1 MRNNNKIKEMALA
14 RRHKRVRAK
23 ISGSAEKPRLCVSK
37 SLKYVFLQLIDDK
50 NGHTLVSLHSQN
62 LNKKG
67 AKTEIALAAGLTLA
81 QKAAAKGI
89 TKCVFDRAGR
99 QYHGRVKA
107 VADGARQ
114 GSLKF

>member
-1 MRNNNKIKEMALA
+1 MRNNNKIKKMALA

-23 ISGSAEKPRLCVSK
+23 IFGTAEKPRLCVSK

-50 NGHTLVSLHSQN
+50 NGRTLISLHSQK
-62 LNKKG
+62 LDKKG
-67 AKTEIALAAGLTLA
+67 TKTEIALAAGLALA
-81 QKAAAKGI
+81 KKALAKGLSE
-89 TKCVFDRAGR
+89 CVFDRAGR

-114 GSLKF
+114 GGLKF